1 MSETEHPDSR
11 PLDMPGFGPA
21 LLFAMAALSVTL
33 SGSLTA
39 DTLGYVLG
47 KAVISFC
54 LAFPVYLGIRFG
66 TARGRGLSGV
76 RRINVLCI
84 AALAMWLL
92 QLLAAVALEHQL
104 RARSAGDPLS
114 LVDPQRAHGKT
125 DRSQLEPVQRVA
137 EPSEEPPIPTVRS
150 ADKRLRNHSPSEVDT
165 SASRTPRPEHTRIL
179 RDGKPSD
186 EQPHPA
192 QVHQL
197 EQSTDKKPLD
207 QSAGSVEIT
216 VGKTPWTDHKPL
228 QLFGIRSDTQPIP
241 AQVGQ
246 QQRSAWLLSQVHPDW
261 QQIDKD
267 PRFRAY
273 ISTLPEDRRQA
284 LVQASNEWDSTV
296 IAVEMTA
303 FKKSI
308 SAAQQEASHD

>member
-11 PLDMPGFGPA
+11 PLDMSGFGPA

-47 KAVISFC
+47 KAVISLC

-66 TARGRGLSGV
+66 TARGRGLSRV
-76 RRINVLCI
+76 RRINILCI

-137 EPSEEPPIPTVRS
+137 EPSEEPTIHTAPSADNGCANIRPVRS
-150 ADKRLRNHSPSEVDT
+150 IPVPVEPLGLNTRGTCVMANRVMNSLTLR
-165 SASRTPRPEHTRIL
+165 
-179 RDGKPSD
+179 
-186 EQPHPA
+186 
-192 QVHQL
+192 
-197 EQSTDKKPLD
+197 
-207 QSAGSVEIT
+207 
-216 VGKTPWTDHKPL
+216 
-228 QLFGIRSDTQPIP
+228 
-241 AQVGQ
+241 
-246 QQRSAWLLSQVHPDW
+246 
-261 QQIDKD
+261 
-267 PRFRAY
+267 
-273 ISTLPEDRRQA
+273 
-284 LVQASNEWDSTV
+284 
-296 IAVEMTA
+296 
-303 FKKSI
+303 KSI
-308 SAAQQEASHD
+308 NLSRAQIKS

>member
-1 MSETEHPDSR
+1 MSKTEHPDSR

-92 QLLAAVALEHQL
+92 QLLAAVALEHQH

-114 LVDPQRAHGKT
+114 LF
-125 DRSQLEPVQRVA
+125 EPVQRVA

-165 SASRTPRPEHTRIL
+165 SASRTPRSEYTRVL

-186 EQPHPA
+186 GQPHPA

-197 EQSTDKKPLD
+197 EQSADKKPLD